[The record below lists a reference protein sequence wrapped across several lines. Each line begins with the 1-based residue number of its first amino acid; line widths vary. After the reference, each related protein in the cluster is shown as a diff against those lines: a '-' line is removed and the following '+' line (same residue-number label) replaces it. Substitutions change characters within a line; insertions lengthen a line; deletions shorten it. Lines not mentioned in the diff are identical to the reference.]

1 MQAQAPW
8 TEGTPLP
15 WKLEMAGDTL
25 IDPAPSEVTK
35 VASGV
40 ALGAPSSA
48 PPPTRDARREIRRC
62 VECQQQFSGEAMFC
76 PFDGTKL
83 ATASWDPSKDSML
96 GKTVDGRYKLLS
108 VLGEGGMGTVYEVQ
122 HTALNRSFAM
132 KVLRRDV
139 ARDHELADRF
149 TQEAKATAAVKHP
162 NIVAIT
168 DFGRLDDET
177 PYFVME
183 LLSGE
188 TLADLIKRC
197 GPLSPPRAARIVQQL
212 AAGLRAAH
220 EAGVVH
226 RDLKP
231 ENVFLVGTPT
241 AAPDAADDVR
251 IVDFGAAKVAG
262 AARLTKVGV
271 VFGTPHYMSPEQAS
285 GQAVDHRADIYAL
298 GVIMYV
304 MFTARVPFEADTYMG
319 ILTQHMFVQPTP
331 PSRLLPDAGHA
342 LGALETVT
350 LRALEKRPDD
360 RYQSMEEL
368 AVAIER
374 VVTVGPDGGV
384 AIAPRVEGPSRRPPG
399 LFATRETR
407 ETRESDD
414 LDVGARPSQIGI
426 GSPWRWPVI
435 VVGAL
440 GLGVGGV
447 CLITWMRSRPAPVV
461 STTMAPVESAVLQP
475 TPAAPRSGTALSQ
488 PPASSTSP
496 LPSPAV
502 RITSTPSFAEVWSH
516 GVRVGTT
523 PFDVVAADA
532 PGGRYT
538 LRAAGYDDRVVAGDP
553 RQGPEVHVDLVA
565 KPVPPTP
572 PRPLPGPAAPPHRS
586 GLGDLGDPWATK

>member
-1 MQAQAPW
+1 MV
-8 TEGTPLP
+8 TTPT
-15 WKLEMAGDTL
+15 KKTVD
-25 IDPAPSEVTK
+25 IRREVK
-35 VASGV
+35 VC
-40 ALGAPSSA
+40 
-48 PPPTRDARREIRRC
+48 PTCKYRFSRDA
-62 VECQQQFSGEAMFC
+62 AFC
-76 PFDGTKL
+76 PFDGVKL
-83 ATASWDPSKDSML
+83 EPAPFDPLADPL
-96 GKTVDGRYKLLS
+96 VGTRVDGRYDVVS
-108 VLGEGGMGTVYEVQ
+108 ILGEGGMGRIYHVR
-122 HTALNRSFAM
+122 HAALDRSFAM
-132 KVLRRDV
+132 KVLRP
-139 ARDHELADRF
+139 ELAQEADLASRF
-149 TQEAKATAAVKHP
+149 ILEAKATASVKHP
-162 NIVAIT
+162 NVVQIT
-168 DFGRLDDET
+168 DFGRMPDGV

-183 LLSGE
+183 LLIGHTLGE
-188 TLADLIKRC
+188 LIKAG
-197 GPLSPPRAARIVQQL
+197 GPLPAARAARILRKVAGAL
-212 AAGLRAAH
+212 AAAH
-220 EAGVVH
+220 AVGVVH

-231 ENVFLVGTPT
+231 DNVFLVGGSRDLT
-241 AAPDAADDVR
+241 APSDPERGRSLALVSYGADVR
-251 IVDFGAAKVAG
+251 VVDFGAAKIVGTSRVTRA
-262 AARLTKVGV
+262 GV

>member
-1 MQAQAPW
+1 
-8 TEGTPLP
+8 
-15 WKLEMAGDTL
+15 MAGDTL

-342 LGALETVT
+342 LGALETV
-350 LRALEKRPDD
+350 
-360 RYQSMEEL
+360 
-368 AVAIER
+368 
-374 VVTVGPDGGV
+374 
-384 AIAPRVEGPSRRPPG
+384 GPSRSDPTID
-399 LFATRETR
+399 TRAWR
-407 ETRESDD
+407 SWRS
-414 LDVGARPSQIGI
+414 PS
-426 GSPWRWPVI
+426 SASSLWVRT
-435 VVGAL
+435 AAS
-440 GLGVGGV
+440 
-447 CLITWMRSRPAPVV
+447 RSRRGSRGRVDDRLDCSRLGKRGKRERATT
-461 STTMAPVESAVLQP
+461 STWGRGL
-475 TPAAPRSGTALSQ
+475 PRSGSARRGDGR
-488 PPASSTSP
+488 SS
-496 LPSPAV
+496 L
-502 RITSTPSFAEVWSH
+502 W
-516 GVRVGTT
+516 G
-523 PFDVVAADA
+523 
-532 PGGRYT
+532 
-538 LRAAGYDDRVVAGDP
+538 
-553 RQGPEVHVDLVA
+553 
-565 KPVPPTP
+565 
-572 PRPLPGPAAPPHRS
+572 RS
-586 GLGDLGDPWATK
+586 GSG

>member
-1 MQAQAPW
+1 
-8 TEGTPLP
+8 
-15 WKLEMAGDTL
+15 
-25 IDPAPSEVTK
+25 
-35 VASGV
+35 
-40 ALGAPSSA
+40 
-48 PPPTRDARREIRRC
+48 
-62 VECQQQFSGEAMFC
+62 
-76 PFDGTKL
+76 
-83 ATASWDPSKDSML
+83 
-96 GKTVDGRYKLLS
+96 
-108 VLGEGGMGTVYEVQ
+108 
-122 HTALNRSFAM
+122 M

-197 GPLSPPRAARIVQQL
+197 GPLSPPRAARIVLQL

-231 ENVFLVGTPT
+231 ENVFLVGVPT

-304 MFTARVPFEADTYMG
+304 MFTSRLPFEADTYMG

-331 PSRLLPDAGHA
+331 PSQLLPDAGHD

-374 VVTVGPDGGV
+374 IVTVGPDGGV

-399 LFATRETR
+399 LFVPGEARG
-407 ETRESDD
+407 SDD

-426 GSPWRWPVI
+426 GSPWRWPLI

-447 CLITWMRSRPAPVV
+447 CLITWVRAGPAPGV
-461 STTMAPVESAVLQP
+461 STTVAPVESGLRTSAARPPAGTLAASSVPSSPQP
-475 TPAAPRSGTALSQ
+475 QSAPLPAA
-488 PPASSTSP
+488 
-496 LPSPAV
+496 AV

-523 PFDVVAADA
+523 PFDVVAAD
-532 PGGRYT
+532 GIGTRYT
-538 LRAAGYDDRVVAGDP
+538 LRAPGYDDRVVSSDP
-553 RQGPEVHVDLVA
+553 GQGPEVHVDLVT
-565 KPVPPTP
+565 KPVPPP
-572 PRPLPGPAAPPHRS
+572 QPRPPAGPAAPPHRS